1 MHLEVF
7 AKGDSF
13 LHQMDPRVKIIA
25 FLIFGIFCATSKTL
39 KIPFLYL
46 LFSISLIIC
55 SKTKLKVLFTRLL
68 GANSFIGLIWLFVPL
83 GYFPLDQ
90 ALMVTLK
97 ANAIIMATIALLA
110 TSSIFSLGR
119 ASLDLGF
126 PKKLVSIIFLL
137 YRYLTVNHEEYERL
151 KRAISARGFIP
162 KLNVHTY
169 KTYGYLIGGL
179 LVRSYE
185 RAEETYKCMLS
196 RGFKGDFPLFEV
208 LKLRKKDLIFGI
220 IIILISV
227 FIRFKA

>member
-1 MHLEVF
+1 MHLEAF
-7 AKGDSF
+7 AEGDSF
-13 LHQMDPRVKIIA
+13 LHRMDSRVKIIV
-25 FLIFGIFCATSKTL
+25 FLIFSILCATSKAL
-39 KIPFLYL
+39 RIPFLYL
-46 LFSISLIIC
+46 LFSISLILC
-55 SKTKLKVLFTRLL
+55 SKVRLKVLFIRLL
-68 GANSFIGLIWLFVPL
+68 GANFFIGLIWIFVPL

-97 ANAIIMATIALLA
+97 ANAIVMATIALLA
-110 TSSIFSLGR
+110 TSSIFSLAR

-126 PKKLVSIIFLL
+126 PKKLVSIVFLL
-137 YRYLTVNHEEYERL
+137 YRYFTVNHEEYERL

-169 KTYGYLIGGL
+169 KTYGHLIGGL

-196 RGFKGDFPLFEV
+196 RGFKEDFPIYEV
-208 LKLRKKDLIFGI
+208 LKLKKKDLIFGI
-220 IIILISV
+220 IMILISA